1 MNRRI
6 TSWPSIS
13 VLNMTSSLS
22 LLPKLGSSKLILTL
36 SNLSSPGCRATLR
49 PLGLPI
55 PPILIDEGDLF
66 KSNPGDLGSL
76 GVFGL
81 DPAKVPFC
89 WSLFTALS
97 TLKCATNFLNSCTIA
112 ALLPLTNWSSLT
124 SEQSTPLLFSTVKDF
139 TIFIA
144 IVYSLSALLYIT

>member
-1 MNRRI
+1 MNCRI
-6 TSWPSIS
+6 TSRPSIS

-66 KSNPGDLGSL
+66 KSNPGDRGSL

-89 WSLFTALS
+89 
-97 TLKCATNFLNSCTIA
+97 
-112 ALLPLTNWSSLT
+112 
-124 SEQSTPLLFSTVKDF
+124 
-139 TIFIA
+139 
-144 IVYSLSALLYIT
+144 